1 MLTDT
6 TSPAPSDDETTPD
19 NAPGYSPDSMRVER
33 SETPDG
39 RLLLYFT
46 FPDSMTADA
55 ATTALSDAGTDTTA
69 TRVDGGGEGPES
81 HV

>member
-33 SETPDG
+33 SETLDG

-46 FPDSMTADA
+46 FPDSMTATT
-55 ATTALSDAGTDTTA
+55 ATTALSSMGTDA
-69 TRVDGGGEGPES
+69 PGMGVGERGEEPGS

>member
-6 TSPAPSDDETTPD
+6 TSPTPSDDETTPD
-19 NAPGYSPDSMRVER
+19 NAPGYAPDSMRVER
-33 SETPDG
+33 SQTLDG

-46 FPDSMTADA
+46 FPDPTHAGG
-55 ATTALSDAGTDTTA
+55 ATTVSDPGAHTTA
-69 TRVDGGGEGPES
+69 TRVDGGGEEPGS